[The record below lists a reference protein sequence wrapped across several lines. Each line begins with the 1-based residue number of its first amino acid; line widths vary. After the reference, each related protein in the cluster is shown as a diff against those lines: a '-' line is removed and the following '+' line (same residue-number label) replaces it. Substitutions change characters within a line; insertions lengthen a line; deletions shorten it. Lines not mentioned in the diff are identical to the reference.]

1 MKQLSNYTPI
11 NEPSSGDPKE
21 SVLTPSTPRKLQKKG
36 GKKLMVWG
44 AIKSSG
50 EKVLVKFEGNVN
62 SEKYIAVLKDHLLPF
77 MDLGEL
83 FQQDNAPPHTA
94 QKTQFFCGKWCGNFG
109 KLATTVA
116 RLEHH

>member
-1 MKQLSNYTPI
+1 
-11 NEPSSGDPKE
+11 
-21 SVLTPSTPRKLQKKG
+21 
-36 GKKLMVWG
+36 MVWG

-94 QKTQFFCGKWCGNFG
+94 QKTQTFFAETGVEILVNWPPQSPDLNIIENLWHILKRR
-109 KLATTVA
+109 VA
-116 RLEHH
+116 KRQ